1 MKDIEIKC
9 PHCDKKIII
18 PESLLVKIIEKYQQ
32 DNLLE
37 KQPETFAS
45 VDQTQDT
52 SAIKELENELIV
64 KREQL
69 AEVMSKL
76 ERNQADFTRVVKRN
90 VKPEDMYRIQK
101 ERTILIQ
108 KAKNLQDEITAI
120 TTQLG
125 KQTNKSSKVNYL

>member
-1 MKDIEIKC
+1 MKDVEIKC

-32 DNLLE
+32 ANPLE
-37 KQPETFAS
+37 KQPEMSAS

-52 SAIKELENELIV
+52 SAIRELENELIE
-64 KREQL
+64 KKELL

-101 ERTILIQ
+101 ERTILMQ
-108 KAKNLQDEITAI
+108 KAKNLQEEITAI
-120 TTQLG
+120 ANQLG
-125 KQTNKSSKVNYL
+125 KQNNKSSKVNYL

>member
-1 MKDIEIKC
+1 MKDVEIKC
-9 PHCDKKIII
+9 PHCDEKIII

-37 KQPETFAS
+37 KQPEMSAS

-52 SAIKELENELIV
+52 SAMKELENELLG
-64 KREQL
+64 KKELL

-101 ERTILIQ
+101 ERTILMQ
-108 KAKNLQDEITAI
+108 KAKNLQEEIAAI
-120 TTQLG
+120 TNQLG
-125 KQTNKSSKVNYL
+125 KQNNKSSKVNYL

>member
-1 MKDIEIKC
+1 MKDVEIKC
-9 PHCDKKIII
+9 PHCDEKIII

-37 KQPETFAS
+37 KQPEMSAS

-52 SAIKELENELIV
+52 SAMKELENELLG
-64 KREQL
+64 KKELL

-101 ERTILIQ
+101 ERTILMQ
-108 KAKNLQDEITAI
+108 KAKNLQDEISVLSSKI
-120 TTQLG
+120 G
-125 KQTNKSSKVNYL
+125 KQHNKSSSVQFL

>member
-1 MKDIEIKC
+1 MKDVEIKC

-32 DNLLE
+32 DNLSV
-37 KQPETFAS
+37 KQPEMSPS

-52 SAIKELENELIV
+52 SAIQELENELIA
-64 KREQL
+64 KKGLL

-101 ERTILIQ
+101 ERTILMQ
-108 KAKNLQDEITAI
+108 KAKNLQEEIAAI
-120 TTQLG
+120 TNQLG
-125 KQTNKSSKVNYL
+125 KQNNKSSKVNYL